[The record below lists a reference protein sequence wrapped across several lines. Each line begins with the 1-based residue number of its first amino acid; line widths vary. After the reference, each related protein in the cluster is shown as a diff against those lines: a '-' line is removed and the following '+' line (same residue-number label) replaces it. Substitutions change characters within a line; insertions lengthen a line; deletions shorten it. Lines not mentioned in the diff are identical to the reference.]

1 VILTLALFVD
11 LRLQLRRLQQLN
23 HPDRHGFHEDIRAH
37 AWRHTSIE
45 KSVDTAECAVYALRR
60 MLFRRHCMR
69 HANVVKKSLCTPT
82 SRSITTSA
90 PSKATLSS
98 INAKAHDSGYVPVK
112 PFEQQTVLAT
122 IHQFPSLEPLRFEQY
137 PANHLY
143 LPTRR
148 DILHRAVIYEGDST
162 RLGTASTKTR
172 YEVRGSARK
181 IRPQKG
187 TGRARLGDK
196 KSPMLKGGGVAHG
209 PKPRDFATE
218 LPKKVY
224 DLAWRTAL
232 SYRFRKGE
240 LIIVDNAMEIES
252 PSTKLLSDILKY
264 HEKLHGR
271 GRSLMVTLE
280 ERPLLEQALV
290 EMDRGEQTLTW
301 EEVDVKNLLELSR
314 VIIERDA
321 LHNILLAHEEDITH
335 KAITPWHKS
344 LVRSSP
350 PTELESTIGWE
361 EFRELSLSDPKEKDV
376 MRAGVYENVAGTRYA
391 YAESLPQG
399 PKRSELTIS
408 AYNLLSEAKE
418 LQFAEKTGR
427 SFNDYLISPE
437 SDEWPRIQTINY
449 QINTKHDLAGRAL
462 NTNRL
467 ESEEIMVELGELQV
481 RKAEVEYEAA
491 LLAAQIHE
499 HRSEALRL
507 TGYEARAEEQLEL
520 ASGERTNVDNAEL
533 LLLESRLEFAKQK
546 NVVATLKG
554 HFAGQQKTREEVRLC
569 EEKLQAKSAE
579 IAADMAERETIE
591 GEDVQEVDV
600 ATGVET
606 KAEPAKEVKK
616 L

>member
-1 VILTLALFVD
+1 
-11 LRLQLRRLQQLN
+11 
-23 HPDRHGFHEDIRAH
+23 
-37 AWRHTSIE
+37 
-45 KSVDTAECAVYALRR
+45 
-60 MLFRRHCMR
+60 
-69 HANVVKKSLCTPT
+69 
-82 SRSITTSA
+82 
-90 PSKATLSS
+90 
-98 INAKAHDSGYVPVK
+98 
-112 PFEQQTVLAT
+112 
-122 IHQFPSLEPLRFEQY
+122 
-137 PANHLY
+137 
-143 LPTRR
+143 
-148 DILHRAVIYEGDST
+148 
-162 RLGTASTKTR
+162 
-172 YEVRGSARK
+172 
-181 IRPQKG
+181 
-187 TGRARLGDK
+187 
-196 KSPMLKGGGVAHG
+196 
-209 PKPRDFATE
+209 
-218 LPKKVY
+218 
-224 DLAWRTAL
+224 
-232 SYRFRKGE
+232 
-240 LIIVDNAMEIES
+240 
-252 PSTKLLSDILKY
+252 
-264 HEKLHGR
+264 
-271 GRSLMVTLE
+271 MVTLE

-499 HRSEALRL
+499 HRSEAFRL
-507 TGYEARAEEQLEL
+507 TGDEARAEEQLEL

>member
-1 VILTLALFVD
+1 MASTRISAPMRGVTH
-11 LRLQLRRLQQLN
+11 QLRSLS
-23 HPDRHGFHEDIRAH
+23 IRPNALCT
-37 AWRHTSIE
+37 R
-45 KSVDTAECAVYALRR
+45 CA
-60 MLFRRHCMR
+60 
-69 HANVVKKSLCTPT
+69 KSLCTPT
-82 SRSITTSA
+82 TRSITTSA

-98 INAKAHDSGYVPVK
+98 INTKTHAPGHVPVK
-112 PFEQQTVLAT
+112 PFEEQTVLAT

-137 PANHLY
+137 SANHLY

-148 DILHRAVIYEGDST
+148 DILHRAVVYEGDNT

-172 YEVRGSARK
+172 HEVRGSARK

-187 TGRARLGDK
+187 SGRARLGDK
-196 KSPMLKGGGVAHG
+196 KSPMLRGGGVAHG
-209 PKPRDFATE
+209 PKPRDFGTD

-252 PSTKLLSDILKY
+252 PSTKLLGDILKY
-264 HEKLHGR
+264 HEKLHRR

-321 LHNILLAHEEDITH
+321 LHNILLSHEEDLTH

-344 LVRSSP
+344 LIRSLP

-361 EFRELSLSDPKEKDV
+361 EFRELSLSNPKEQAAI
-376 MRAGVYENVAGTRYA
+376 RAGIYENVAGTRYG
-391 YAESLPQG
+391 YAQTLPQG
-399 PKRSELTIS
+399 PKRSELTVS
-408 AYNLLSEAKE
+408 AYNLLAEAKE
-418 LQFAEKTGR
+418 LQFREKTGR
-427 SFNDYLISPE
+427 SFADYLDSPE
-437 SDEWPRIQTINY
+437 TDEWPRIQALNY

-467 ESEEIMVELGELQV
+467 ESEEIMIEAGELQV
-481 RKAEVEYEAA
+481 QKQEVEYEAA

-507 TGYEARAEEQLEL
+507 TGDEATAEEQLEL
-520 ASGERTNVDNAEL
+520 ASGERTNVDNAEV
-533 LLLESRLEFAKQK
+533 LLLETRLELAKQK

-554 HFAGQQKTREEVRLC
+554 HFAGQQKTGEEVRLC
-569 EEKLQAKSAE
+569 EEKLEMKRAV
-579 IAADMAERETIE
+579 IAAETAELESTAE
-591 GEDVQEVDV
+591 EEMQEVDV

-606 KAEPAKEVKK
+606 KAEPAKEEKR